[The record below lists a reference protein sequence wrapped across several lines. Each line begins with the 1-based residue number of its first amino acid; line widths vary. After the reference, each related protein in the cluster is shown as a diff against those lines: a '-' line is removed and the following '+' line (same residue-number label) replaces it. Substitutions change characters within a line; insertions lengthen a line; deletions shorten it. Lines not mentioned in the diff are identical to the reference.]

1 MSAAVI
7 YSFGAAEAARTAA
20 VGALGLRKE
29 PGRFLRCFVEGG
41 TKNTARWV
49 KKRTVD
55 HDRLK
60 HMSVWSAHPQ
70 ADCPRTEQ
78 WSQSRTRARTADAEA
93 DRPRSSSPA
102 APRLPPVLLPSAG
115 GEGAALHTG
124 SRQSN
129 TRRREE
135 EEEEEEEEAP
145 LRRGCGPRGRGRG
158 EEAPPLGR
166 AAREEPPIAGA
177 RRKGR
182 VRGCRGGH
190 AAQAGERELFFSPR
204 PNRGRRNAGP
214 RRRRL

>member
-102 APRLPPVLLPSAG
+102 ARSLASHPFCSPARG
-115 GEGAALHTG
+115 GKERHCTQAVG
-124 SRQSN
+124 RE
-129 TRRREE
+129 EE